1 MTAEGE
7 AGAGAAP
14 EAGPTH
20 ADPHAAAGD
29 GDPPGTDPAASAPGE
44 DAAEGGP
51 PGAEPA
57 ASAPGEDA
65 ADGGPPDAEPGDD
78 GLPGAEPGD
87 DGLPGA
93 EPGEG
98 GLPGAEPGDDGL
110 PGAEP
115 GEGGLPGAD
124 APAADAAARVADGIA
139 HLEQA
144 IAAFA
149 DAAESADSDV
159 VPLAVELL
167 ARTLPLCERDEDSAW
182 TWQHGLE
189 HPDPAV
195 AVAVR
200 QRLRRAF
207 GSDEESW
214 WEGFVESAVCHSTL
228 PLLANEVFGALDHMY
243 ALAAVPLARGG
254 ARTREL
260 RDVLAQ
266 AVRVPAGYAWGGELL
281 ASFRARFRDIT
292 GSDTEAF
299 PADWPAG

>member
-7 AGAGAAP
+7 AAAGAAP
-14 EAGPTH
+14 EAGPPA
-20 ADPHAAAGD
+20 ADPPAAAGD
-29 GDPPGTDPAASAPGE
+29 GDPPDPDAAASPPGPEPAE
-44 DAAEGGP
+44 DAA
-51 PGAEPA
+51 PGLEPA
-57 ASAPGEDA
+57 DGDAPRAG
-65 ADGGPPDAEPGDD
+65 
-78 GLPGAEPGD
+78 
-87 DGLPGA
+87 
-93 EPGEG
+93 
-98 GLPGAEPGDDGL
+98 
-110 PGAEP
+110 
-115 GEGGLPGAD
+115 

-149 DAAESADSDV
+149 EAAGSADSDI
-159 VPLAVELL
+159 VPLAIELL
-167 ARTLPLCERDEDSAW
+167 ARTLPLCERDEESAW
-182 TWQHGLE
+182 AWQHGLE

-195 AVAVR
+195 ATAVR
-200 QRLRRAF
+200 RRLRRAF
-207 GSDEESW
+207 GSDEASW

-228 PLLANEVFGALDHMY
+228 PLLTNEVFGALDHMY
-243 ALAAVPLARGG
+243 ALAAVPLARGR